1 MGLLEES
8 EALEKLA
15 SLGETW
21 TVQEIDYRGCETEIG
36 EKAMSKTMSVRM
48 DRDNYDFLT
57 SVRAMAMRLL
67 YSVEIP
73 PTRRKGF
80 V

>member
-1 MGLLEES
+1 
-8 EALEKLA
+8 
-15 SLGETW
+15 
-21 TVQEIDYRGCETEIG
+21 
-36 EKAMSKTMSVRM
+36 MSKTMSVRM

-57 SVRAMAMRLL
+57 SAMAMRLL
-67 YSVEIP
+67 YSLEIP